1 MPIHI
6 SPIVCLLTMFLAF
19 QPSSAAGQTTLKPR
33 TPYHLQV
40 NDGLEIKYRYT
51 PQYDEVIRIRP
62 DGQASMRLAG
72 DVQLVGLTVDEA
84 KALILQRIGS
94 KLVDPEI
101 DLELTSFEK
110 PYFVVA
116 GQVASPGRYDLAGTN
131 VSVVEAIAQ
140 AGGFKSS
147 AKNTKVIVYHKEGE
161 DLVLRYVVDCK
172 KVMQHPDREVA
183 SMAVHSGDVVVVPQN
198 TFSSVERV
206 AKLLNLGVYYPLPQ

>member
-1 MPIHI
+1 MPIRI

-19 QPSSAAGQTTLKPR
+19 QLSSAAGQTTLKSR

-51 PQYDEVIRIRP
+51 PQYDEVIKIRP

-140 AGGFKSS
+140 AGGFKNS

>member
-1 MPIHI
+1 MPIRI
-6 SPIVCLLTMFLAF
+6 SSIMCLLAILLAS
-19 QPSSAAGQTTLKPR
+19 PSIRAVAQSTLKSR

-51 PQYDEVIRIRP
+51 PQYDETIRIRP

-72 DVQLVGLTVDEA
+72 DVQLAGLTVDQA

-116 GQVASPGRYDLAGTN
+116 GQVASPGRFDLSGTN

-140 AGGFKSS
+140 AGGFKNS
-147 AKNTKVIVYHKEGE
+147 AKNTKVIVYHREGE

-172 KVMQHPDREVA
+172 KVMEHPDREVA
-183 SMAVHSGDVVVVPQN
+183 LMAVHSGDVVVVPQN
-198 TFSSVERV
+198 AFSSVERV

>member
-1 MPIHI
+1 MPIRI

-19 QPSSAAGQTTLKPR
+19 QLSSAAGQTTLKSR

-51 PQYDEVIRIRP
+51 PQYDEVIKIRP

-140 AGGFKSS
+140 AGGFKNS

-161 DLVLRYVVDCK
+161 DLVLRYVVDGK